1 LGAIAAVLTAT
12 PRFDAQQATQL
23 NPFLFGPMLS
33 MNSAGVIQKGEKRL
47 TIDRGKLG
55 KEFGGI
61 FAKGSHP
68 VKVAKSWGKVKN

>member
-1 LGAIAAVLTAT
+1 LGAVTAVFTTT
-12 PRFDAQQATQL
+12 PGFDAQEATQL

-33 MNSAGVIQKGEKRL
+33 MNSARVVQKSEKRL
-47 TIDRGKLG
+47 TIDWGKLG

-61 FAKGSHP
+61 FAKRSHP